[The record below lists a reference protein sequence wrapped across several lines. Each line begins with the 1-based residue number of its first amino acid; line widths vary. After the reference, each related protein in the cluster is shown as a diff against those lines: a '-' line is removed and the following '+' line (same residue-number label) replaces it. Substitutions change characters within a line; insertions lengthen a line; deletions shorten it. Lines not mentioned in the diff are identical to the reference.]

1 MPSGFRKLQFS
12 TASILI
18 VTLIASVFFAFKF
31 YNARAIEKVKANMD
45 QSIAGSMIINFLKDN
60 NDQWPEGWDDL
71 KPYFLAFS
79 KSANKEEAWNSYKK
93 RVSVD
98 FSINTEDL
106 RARCIAGDKDLL
118 VVQTKVDPR
127 GHEKKMNPNLRI
139 FHYLSESGAKPS
151 LPESATIK

>member
-1 MPSGFRKLQFS
+1 MPAGFRKLQFS

-18 VTLIASVFFAFKF
+18 VTLIASVFFAFEF
-31 YNARAIEKVKANMD
+31 YEARAIAKLNANMD

-60 NDQWPEGWDDL
+60 GDQWPTGWEDL
-71 KPYFLAFS
+71 EPYFLAVS

-93 RVSVD
+93 RVSID

-118 VVQTKVDPR
+118 VVQTKLDPR
-127 GHEKKMNPNLRI
+127 GHEKRMNPYLRI
-139 FHYLSESGAKPS
+139 YHYLSESKDKPS
-151 LPESATIK
+151 LPKSTTIK